1 VTVGDV
7 AKIVGAVFF
16 AAIVQTAVVASFDVG
31 SGSPDLLLVMVIAVA
46 LLRGSIAGAAAGF
59 FGGLLV
65 DTASLDTLGLTSLL
79 LTLAGYGVG
88 RYGETTG
95 RGRPHASVVATAAVT
110 LLYLVGAFL
119 LHVLLAE
126 EVSGRVLGEAIPVA
140 MLFNV
145 LLMLPVFALMRR
157 LLPPPQ
163 RTGAREVSLLV

>member
-1 VTVGDV
+1 VSGADV
-7 AKIVGAVFF
+7 AKVVAVVFG
-16 AAIVQTAVVASFDVG
+16 AAIVQTAVVASLDVG
-31 SGSPDLLLVMVIAVA
+31 AGSPDLLLVVVIAVA

-79 LTLAGYGVG
+79 LTVAGYWVG

-119 LHVLLAE
+119 LHFLLAE
-126 EVSGRVLGEAIPVA
+126 TVSGRALGESIPVA
-140 MLFNV
+140 VLFNV
-145 LLMLPVFALMRR
+145 VLSLPVFALVRR
-157 LLPPPQ
+157 LLPGPE
-163 RTGAREVSLLV
+163 RDRAREVSLLV

>member
-1 VTVGDV
+1 VTAADV
-7 AKIVGAVFF
+7 AKIVGVVFV

-31 SGSPDLLLVMVIAVA
+31 SGSPDLLLVVIVAVA

-79 LTLAGYGVG
+79 LTLAGYWVG

-95 RGRPHASVVATAAVT
+95 RGRPHASVAATAAVT
-110 LLYLVGAFL
+110 LLYLVGAFF

-126 EVSGRVLGEAIPVA
+126 DVSGRVLGEAIPVA

-145 LLMLPVFALMRR
+145 LLTLPVFALMRR
-157 LLPPPQ
+157 LLPPP